1 MLLTKLINLEASRKS
16 ALIAAGLAEFS
27 RRGYDD
33 ASTNRIAVQAGISK
47 NLMFHYI
54 NSKKEFFLFLYDDC
68 FSIINEQY
76 VSNINLEETDI
87 FRRLRNIYME
97 KIKFIRAHPL
107 VFSFLYKS
115 LFIQSPEI
123 ADYLKQKEQSTVLSS
138 FQIITENIDS
148 TSFRD
153 DLDVEKCKQLIV
165 WSINGYG
172 NQVLAAQPDAN
183 HQLANIET
191 VRIEFDG
198 FLHELEKAFYKK
210 EVTL

>member
-1 MLLTKLINLEASRKS
+1 MLLTRLINLEASRKS
-16 ALIAAGLAEFS
+16 ALIEAGLAEFS
-27 RRGYDD
+27 ERGYDD
-33 ASTNRIAVQAGISK
+33 ASTNRIAAKAGISK

-76 VSNINLEETDI
+76 VSHINLEETDI

-107 VFSFLYKS
+107 VFSFLYMS

-123 ADYLKQKEQSTVLSS
+123 ADYLKQKEQSAMLSS
-138 FQIITENIDS
+138 FQVITENID
-148 TSFRD
+148 TTFFRD
-153 DLDVEKCKQLIV
+153 DLDAAKCKQLIV
-165 WSINGYG
+165 WSINGYSS
-172 NQVLAAQPDAN
+172 QVLAAQPDAE
-183 HQLANIET
+183 HQLLNIET
-191 VRIEFDG
+191 VGIEFDG

-210 EVTL
+210 EAIL